1 MMMRSAVIPPGT
13 LPTSVH
19 LYLGLLGVSTRAR
32 IISYSGV
39 IIGRS
44 GTHGTK
50 RERRRGYLST
60 L

>member
-1 MMMRSAVIPPGT
+1 MMMRSAVGPPGT
-13 LPTSVH
+13 LQLPYII
-19 LYLGLLGVSTRAR
+19 YLGLLGVSTRAR

-39 IIGRS
+39 IIGRN